1 MSIRFYPETRLF
13 VLDAADCTYAFMVH
27 PRYERL
33 VHLYYGAKL
42 DGHEALKLFNYD
54 TSPRSQSTI
63 PAGGNPQDGSLS
75 NMPQEFSSFGCGDF
89 RRPSAKVMT
98 ADGFDAVD
106 AKYVSHKIVKGK
118 PKLAGLPAS
127 FADETEAETLEVTLR
142 DEVINVEFVL
152 SYSVFEKL
160 PVIARSVRA
169 FNRGEKAVTV
179 ETLASLTL
187 DWRFGAVMDLVYFPG
202 GWVRERHPVRERV
215 LTGIRDLAGNR
226 GLTGHQMNP
235 FFILCDSDAGE
246 THGRAWGQMLV
257 YSGNF
262 AIAVERDQ
270 YDMVH
275 TQLGLNPER
284 FSWKLE
290 PGEEFQTPEAL
301 TAFSA
306 SGLETLSHTFHD
318 FMRNHVIRQEYVRR
332 HRPVVVNN
340 WESTKFAFDEARI
353 IDFARR
359 AAALGMDMMVLDDGW
374 FGHRDE
380 SDSSL
385 GDWVVY
391 KKKLPSGIAALADKI
406 RRLGV
411 EFGLW
416 FEPEMVSPDS
426 DLYRAHPDWCLHIPG
441 RPSTLGRNQLVLDMG
456 RPEVVDCIFAQM
468 DAVIREAKIKYI
480 KWDANRQFTEVG
492 SGVLPADR
500 QGEAAHRFVL
510 GTYSLLERLLA
521 AHPELFI
528 EGCAAGGGRFDA
540 GMLYYTPQIWTSD
553 DTDAVERLCI
563 QYGTS
568 FGYPPS
574 AMSCHVSDVPNRHV
588 GRVTPFATR
597 GDVAMMGAFGYE
609 LDLAKLSD
617 EEISEV
623 RRQIAVAREDEELML
638 EGDFFRLGSPL
649 TDNLSGWQVVAKD
662 KRAFTVT
669 AVRIFSRP
677 NPSHERIRLRG
688 LDAGTVYRDVDSG
701 ECFSGAFLMNVGMYC
716 PIVKADF
723 TSFRRRFRAE
733 GVGSEC

>member
-1 MSIRFYPETRLF
+1 MSIRFYSEEKLF

-27 PRYERL
+27 PRYGRL
-33 VHLYYGAKL
+33 VHLYHGPTL
-42 DGHEALKLFNYD
+42 GGVEALKLFNYD
-54 TSPRSQSTI
+54 TTARSQSTI

-75 NMPQEFSSFGCGDF
+75 NLPQEFSSFGCGDF
-89 RRPSAKVMT
+89 RAPSARVMT

-106 AKYVSHKIVKGK
+106 AKYVSHQIVKGK
-118 PKLAGLPAS
+118 PKLPGLPAS
-127 FADETEAETLEVTLR
+127 FASETEAETLEVTLR
-142 DEVINVEFVL
+142 DDVIDVEFVL
-152 SYSVFEKL
+152 SYTVFEKL

-169 FNRGEKAVTV
+169 VNRGDKPVTL
-179 ETLASLTL
+179 EALSSLTL
-187 DWRFGAVMDLVYFPG
+187 DWRFGAAMDLVYFPG
-202 GWVRERHPVRERV
+202 GWVRERHPVREHV
-215 LTGIRDLAGNR
+215 LTGIRALGGNR

-235 FFILCDSDAGE
+235 FFILCDSDAAE

-262 AIAVERDQ
+262 SILVERDQ

-275 TQLGLNPER
+275 AQFGLNPER

-301 TAFSA
+301 SAFSG
-306 SGLETLSHTFHD
+306 SGMEALSHTYHD
-318 FMRNHVIRQEYVRR
+318 FMRRHVIRQTHVRR
-332 HRPVVVNN
+332 HRPVVINN

-380 SDSSL
+380 SNSSL
-385 GDWVVY
+385 GDWTVY
-391 KKKLPSGIAALADKI
+391 RKKLPSGIAKLAENI
-406 RRLGV
+406 RSLGV

-456 RPEVVDCIFAQM
+456 RPEVVECIFDQM
-468 DAVIREAKIKYI
+468 DALITEAKIKYI

-492 SGVLPADR
+492 SAALPADR

-510 GTYSLLERLLA
+510 GTYSLLERLLEK
-521 AHPELFI
+521 HPELFI

-553 DTDAVERLCI
+553 DTDAVERLYI

-588 GRVTPFATR
+588 GRVTPLKTR

-609 LDLAKLSD
+609 LDPARLS
-617 EEISEV
+617 EEEVAEV
-623 RRQIAVAREDEELML
+623 RRQIEVARADEALML
-638 EGDFFRLGSPL
+638 EGDLYRLGSPF
-649 TDNLSGWQVVAKD
+649 TDNLSGWQHVARD

-669 AVRIFSRP
+669 AVRILSRP
-677 NPSHERIRLRG
+677 NPSHERLRLRG
-688 LDAGTVYRDVDSG
+688 LDAGMLYRDQESG
-701 ECFSGAFLMNVGMYC
+701 ETFTGAFLMNVGLYF
-716 PIVKADF
+716 PIVKEDF

-733 GVGSEC
+733 SGC